1 MKVNSIKGYQ
11 SNFGYSQVQNQQVPQ
26 QNQEQKIVQQLP
38 NFSTQPLAGLV
49 SPQKP
54 KTPLPY
60 PTSLPPVGGL
70 ITPPPVPK
78 VPLPTTP
85 GPLGGL
91 ISPPPSTKL
100 PTFPDL
106 PIVTAGLISH
116 PRDNKLK
123 EHILKIKE
131 EIAKIENGQ

>member
-11 SNFGYSQVQNQQVPQ
+11 SNFGYNQVQNQQVAQP
-26 QNQEQKIVQQLP
+26 NQEQKIIQQVP

-70 ITPPPVPK
+70 ITVPPFPK
-78 VPLPTTP
+78 NPTPHAP

-91 ISPPPSTKL
+91 ISPPPITKL
-100 PTFPDL
+100 PTLPDV
-106 PIVTAGLISH
+106 PIVTAGLVSH
-116 PRDNKLK
+116 PRDSKIK
-123 EHILKIKE
+123 EHIEKIKE
-131 EIAKIENGQ
+131 EIAKIEKGQ